1 MSIAR
6 NRLVGDIIRSWRK
19 ECDLTQA
26 ELAERV
32 GGTQSAISK
41 IESGERTLGYVE
53 SFFFCEALGK
63 GYDVLAQETL
73 ARLAAEGAD
82 PSGADPGLAEDDDED
97 VTTDEGAAS

>member
-6 NRLVGDIIRSWRK
+6 NRLVGDIIRNWRK

-63 GYDVLAQETL
+63 GYEVLAQETL
-73 ARLAAEGAD
+73 ARLADEDGLSSAAD
-82 PSGADPGLAEDDDED
+82 AGLADDE
-97 VTTDEGAAS
+97 GNAS

>member
-1 MSIAR
+1 MGIAR
-6 NRLVGDIIRSWRK
+6 NRLVGDIIRNWRK

-41 IESGERTLGYVE
+41 LESGERTLGYVE

-63 GYDVLAQETL
+63 GYEVLAQETL
-73 ARLAAEGAD
+73 ARLADEDGLSPAAD
-82 PSGADPGLAEDDDED
+82 AGLADDE
-97 VTTDEGAAS
+97 GNAS